1 MPRPLYFLALL
12 WLFAVPLLAQEDEPE
27 LEGMGRRDPVA
38 AAKAAARLALD
49 TGRLEDAGH
58 HLERALLHA
67 PLDVDLVAGILE
79 TLEGE
84 GDAVRDA
91 RLLWSSLWHE
101 LASGSDGRANP
112 PSSVR
117 RFLSDDPWPAALTKA
132 RASAVDELHR
142 WVASHE
148 SSASKK
154 PADRLLADWG
164 RRLALDLA
172 RPVPRLDDAARADL
186 APLLQVGGREHSPV
200 LSALDRLMKSALASG
215 DTGLAMRSARALHGL
230 AVQADFKDLKGPR
243 PSGMG
248 SVRSKAGAGL
258 SRARG
263 KLRDKS
269 PDPWSVEDLEWLT
282 SEEGEAF
289 TRSHDSFAYPGTGF
303 STQEWYRVETDCG
316 FETLLGVATTI
327 ELHHQR
333 LAGWYGVDPFI
344 GRPGIVRIVPEPNG
358 LEAEGTPFWWAG
370 GFQGGDTTVMR
381 FAQGNI
387 EGLGHGLTHELTH
400 RFDGALFPG
409 QPSWLTEGKAVWTA
423 SAYGPS
429 TDEAFVANHAN
440 FGTFQGVWIDG
451 WGRAEKLETLI
462 SGTMEDYRDNYAAG
476 YCLYV
481 YLNTWEEGGERLF
494 QEALQKFMEG
504 GRSRR
509 GEPLEFFERHFCDGK
524 DGRPEDF
531 ESFAEH
537 YETFLRGFWWKDR
550 ADWTK
555 RYTGATPRT
564 PSQPYVYDEP
574 TWTWQRHRSEPY
586 FGQDQARVAARVL
599 LDANKNKD
607 ALKALLW
614 SLGVDGREPRC
625 LRWLSEILPGL
636 GAKDA
641 AWVAEQ
647 ALVFPSWPTAQPAPF
662 LSRLPKTRALLKTL
676 AEASTSW
683 AEQDLP
689 RSAAALAA
697 DHDRLALWIGAP
709 RLSLPAPD
717 LEGLRHPFDRPTH
730 LLGARGWI
738 EDELVGYDKKRRV
751 GLWHALPDGDLLV
764 GRREERTGTGKVDR
778 GGGGMAF
785 TRSEDYLLPGTYR
798 IETRVRFTTAYGRGQ
813 VVFGYQRRDR
823 SLRLTFSGGA
833 YMYAVGESEEEPSFE
848 EIDWSLSGMWE
859 RDGALSGSTRS
870 GKVDF
875 GKQRTAFDLVLLVD
889 GASVQAMVDGR
900 LVATYHTAD
909 GRPIEG
915 HVGFA
920 TSSGAFQ
927 FTTPRVQRLDRSRQ
941 AGVEGLLAA
950 GLHLDKPSSPAFK
963 DMENRPVYGLEPS
976 TNGSMLLWI
985 PTPWT
990 KTGEEVDASAITRRA
1005 RASADRLSTA
1015 LAREGATQPVAI
1027 ALPASLGAK
1036 EVESLGAELVAMFTP
1051 PARLIVHPYTAA
1063 PSVGLTDAVDL
1074 NKRWIFFVDAAG
1086 VARVVSPLFSVGGG
1100 FDPRLD
1106 HWLTVFRDHGRPE
1119 RDLPPVQRF
1128 SEEDEAGEDPD
1139 GGDGDD

>member
-1 MPRPLYFLALL
+1 
-12 WLFAVPLLAQEDEPE
+12 
-27 LEGMGRRDPVA
+27 MGRRDPVSAARA
-38 AAKAAARLALD
+38 AAQVALD
-49 TGRLEDAGH
+49 EGRLEDAGH
-58 HLERALLHA
+58 HLQRALLHA
-67 PLDVDLVAGILE
+67 PLDVELVAGILG
-79 TLEGE
+79 TLQGE
-84 GDAVRDA
+84 GMAERDA
-91 RLLWSSLWHE
+91 RLLWTCVWHE
-101 LASGSDGRANP
+101 LAAGLDGRASP
-112 PSSVR
+112 PGSLR
-117 RFLSDDPWPAALTKA
+117 RLLSDDPWPAALTRA
-132 RASAVDELHR
+132 RAAAVKELR
-142 WVASHE
+142 RLAADRE

-154 PADRLLADWG
+154 PAERLVADWA

-172 RPVPRLDDAARADL
+172 RPAPRLDESARADL
-186 APLLQVGGREHSPV
+186 APLLRVGAREHSPV
-200 LSALDRLMKSALASG
+200 LAALDRLMKSALASG

-248 SVRSKAGAGL
+248 SVRARAGAGL
-258 SRARG
+258 SRARA

-269 PDPWSVEDLEWLT
+269 PEPWSVEDLEWLT
-282 SEEGEAF
+282 TEEGEAF
-289 TRSHDSFAYPGTGF
+289 TRSHDSFAYPGTGL
-303 STQEWYRVETDCG
+303 SPREWYRVETDCG

-333 LAGWYGVDPFI
+333 LAGWYGEDPFI
-344 GRPGIVRIVPEPNG
+344 GRPGMVRIVPEPNG
-358 LEAEGTPFWWAG
+358 LEAEGTPFWWAA

-409 QPSWLTEGKAVWTA
+409 QPSWLTEGKAVWTG

-429 TDEAFVANHAN
+429 TDEVFVENHAN

-451 WGRAEKLETLI
+451 WGRAQKLETLI

-481 YLNTWEEGGERLF
+481 YLNTWEEGGQRLF
-494 QEALQKFMEG
+494 QSALGRFMQG

-509 GEPLEFFERHFCDGK
+509 GTPLAFFEGHFCDGK
-524 DGRPEDF
+524 EGRPEDF
-531 ESFAEH
+531 ESFAEA
-537 YETFLRGFWWKDR
+537 YETFLRGFWWKER

-555 RYTGATPRT
+555 RYTQATPRT

-599 LDANKNKD
+599 LDAEKEKD
-607 ALKALLW
+607 ALRALLW

-625 LRWLSEILPGL
+625 LRWLAEILPGL

-647 ALVFPSWPTAQPAPF
+647 ALVFPSWPMARPAPF
-662 LSRLPKTRALLKTL
+662 LSRLPKTRALLKDL
-676 AEASTSW
+676 AEACASW
-683 AEQDLP
+683 AGQGLS

-697 DHDRLALWIGAP
+697 DHDRLALWTGAT

-751 GLWHALPDGDLLV
+751 GLWQALPDGDLLV
-764 GRREERTGTGKVDR
+764 GRRKERSGTGKVDR

-823 SLRLTFSGGA
+823 SLRFTFSGGA
-833 YMYAVGESEEEPSFE
+833 YMYAVGESEEEPAFE
-848 EIDWSLSGMWE
+848 EIAWSLAGMWE

-870 GKVDF
+870 GKIDF
-875 GKQRTAFDLVLLVD
+875 GKQRTAFDLALLVD
-889 GASVQAMVDGR
+889 GASVQASVDGR

-920 TSSGAFQ
+920 TSSGAFR
-927 FTTPRVQRLDRSRQ
+927 FSTPRVQRLDRSRN

-950 GLHLDKPSSPAFK
+950 GLHLDRPSSPAFE

-976 TNGSMLLWI
+976 TNGSLLLWI

-990 KTGEEVDASAITRRA
+990 EEGQDVDVQAIVRRA
-1005 RASADRLSTA
+1005 RDSAERLSAA
-1015 LAREGATQPVAI
+1015 LARDGATQPVAI
-1027 ALPASLGAK
+1027 ALPTSMGSEALG
-1036 EVESLGAELVAMFTP
+1036 ELGKELVDLFEPT
-1051 PARLIVHPYTAA
+1051 ARLIAHPYSAAA
-1063 PSVGLTDAVDL
+1063 PVGLSDAVDM

-1086 VARVVSPLFSVGGG
+1086 VARVVAPLFSVEGG
-1100 FDPRLD
+1100 FDGRLD
-1106 HWLTVFRDHGRPE
+1106 HWLTVFRDHGRPV
-1119 RDLPPVQRF
+1119 RKLPQVVRF
-1128 SEEDEAGEDPD
+1128 SEEEGEEEE
-1139 GGDGDD
+1139 GD